1 MALEDLVTGMQ
12 RDVIGETEMAS
23 IPKERNWKTT
33 GKSPQK
39 KRTNDKREDDFHKTV
54 GNNTTSRLLGGTPTT
69 H

>member
-1 MALEDLVTGMQ
+1 MPLEDLVTAMQ
-12 RDVIGETEMAS
+12 RAVIGETEMAS

-33 GKSPQK
+33 GKSHQK